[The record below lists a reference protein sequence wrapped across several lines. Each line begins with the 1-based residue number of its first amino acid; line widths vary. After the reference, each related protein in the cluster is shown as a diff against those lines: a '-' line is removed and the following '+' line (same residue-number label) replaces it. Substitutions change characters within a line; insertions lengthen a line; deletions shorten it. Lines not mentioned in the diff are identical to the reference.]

1 MEEFM
6 PKYNESE
13 FSAIEILPQG
23 ASKGTEELDLD
34 NNYLTSS
41 NILTSSNYFTEPKD
55 KIIEIKDDIYFL
67 IQDEKLKQKKEF
79 VIQNCPIIRALIL
92 SKQNSK
98 ELNNENANNDILIE
112 MPKEITVEHL
122 NAYYTY
128 VKNVNA
134 LIKQSVSTKLSVL
147 LMSIYFHNHKLSN
160 SIINECILPNLSR
173 ENILEYIQFSLEH
186 LTNKKENFYWN
197 LIINKAKTF
206 LSEDISFFLSNED
219 RIGFMTNSFIED
231 VISLYL
237 KNNEQDT
244 IKEHIKSICDF
255 ICHLYNYP
263 ARDLL
268 VLLEKLYSDKYEK
281 ESIEKFLT
289 GSFPT
294 IIELKG
300 SNDFE
305 ISIDDHIDIG
315 IQLEFD
321 SNSNKYTISFK
332 EKTNKYFIHSL
343 IYFTDSIPIVNYSQL
358 SSFMINKIDGNDNL
372 YLHLRIDYIFT
383 HLFNF
388 IIDNIKLYIETFIHF
403 SNSDVSK
410 DFIELV
416 FKGMRQRQVNNSTI
430 INCLMIYYDNMD
442 SECDDI
448 NSLLENVNFREV
460 KIEILSEFYL
470 KYNSNEKINKQY
482 LNSILK
488 ILKDNHIDKVILHC
502 AKQLKI
508 KERIT
513 ASKKR
518 KKEKIN
524 YEITNETF
532 EMINDSPPKYKK
544 SSTFVKK
551 KNKSYLV
558 NSNDDNMNNKV
569 KGISFLTTSMNSQT
583 NDFFQFPTR
592 KYHVSSNNLKTS
604 RESNLSKQKSL
615 FKKHFDE

>member
-23 ASKGTEELDLD
+23 VSKGTEELDLD

-55 KIIEIKDDIYFL
+55 KIIDIKDDIYFL
-67 IQDEKLKQKKEF
+67 IQEEKLKQKKEF

-92 SKQNSK
+92 SNQNNK

-134 LIKQSVSTKLSVL
+134 LNKQSVSTKLSVL

-160 SIINECILPNLSR
+160 SVINECILPNLSR

-237 KNNEQDT
+237 KNNEQDK

-268 VLLEKLYSDKYEK
+268 VLLEKLYSEKYEK
-281 ESIEKFLT
+281 ESIEQFLT

-305 ISIDDHIDIG
+305 ISIDDQIDIG

-332 EKTNKYFIHSL
+332 DKTNKYFIHSL
-343 IYFTDSIPIVNYSQL
+343 IYFTDSTPIVNYSQL

-403 SNSDVSK
+403 SNSDVNK
-410 DFIELV
+410 EFIELV

-442 SECDDI
+442 NECDDI

-532 EMINDSPPKYKK
+532 EMLNDSPPKYKK

-569 KGISFLTTSMNSQT
+569 KGISFLTTSMNSQM
-583 NDFFQFPTR
+583 NDYFQFPTR

>member
-13 FSAIEILPQG
+13 FSAIEILPDG
-23 ASKGTEELDLD
+23 ASKGTEELDID

-41 NILTSSNYFTEPKD
+41 NILTSSNYFTEPKEKMID
-55 KIIEIKDDIYFL
+55 IKDDIYFL
-67 IQDEKLKQKKEF
+67 IQEEKLKQKKEF

-92 SKQNSK
+92 TKQNSK
-98 ELNNENANNDILIE
+98 ELNNENTNNDLLIE

-128 VKNVNA
+128 VKNVSA
-134 LIKQSVSTKLSVL
+134 LLKQNVLTKLKVL
-147 LMSIYFHNHKLSN
+147 LMSIYFHNHKFSN
-160 SIINECILPNLSR
+160 SVINECILQNLSKK
-173 ENILEYIQFSLEH
+173 NVLEYIKFSIEH
-186 LTNKKENFYWN
+186 LTNKKENYYWN

-219 RIGFMTNSFIED
+219 NIGFMTNSFIED

-237 KNNEQDT
+237 KNTDKEK

-268 VLLEKLYSDKYEK
+268 VLLEKLYSNKFEK
-281 ESIEKFLT
+281 ESIDEFLT

-305 ISIDDHIDIG
+305 ISIDDQIDIA

-321 SNSNKYTISFK
+321 SNNDKYTISFK
-332 EKTNKYFIHSL
+332 DKTTKYFIHSL
-343 IYFTDSIPIVNYSQL
+343 IYFTDSTPSVNFSQL
-358 SSFMINKIDGNDNL
+358 SYFMINKSEGNDKL

-383 HLFNF
+383 YLFNF

-403 SNSDVSK
+403 SNNDVNK
-410 DFIELV
+410 DFIAIV

-430 INCLMIYYDNMD
+430 INCLMIYFDNMD
-442 SECDDI
+442 TECDDI
-448 NSLLENVNFREV
+448 NSLLENINFREV
-460 KIEILSEFYL
+460 KLEFLSEFYL
-470 KYNSNEKINKQY
+470 KYNDNETINKQY
-482 LNSILK
+482 LNSIVK

-513 ASKKR
+513 ASKTR
-518 KKEKIN
+518 KKEKGN
-524 YEITNETF
+524 FEITNENF

-544 SSTFVKK
+544 SSTYVKK
-551 KNKSYLV
+551 KNKSYLL
-558 NSNDDNMNNKV
+558 NSNDDNMNNKI
-569 KGISFLTTSMNSQT
+569 KGISFLTTSMNTQM
-583 NDFFQFPTR
+583 NDFLQFPTR
-592 KYHVSSNNLKTS
+592 KYHTSSNNLKTS
-604 RESNLSKQKSL
+604 RESNLSKQKYL

>member
-13 FSAIEILPQG
+13 FSAIEILQQG
-23 ASKGTEELDLD
+23 ASKGTEELELD

-55 KIIEIKDDIYFL
+55 KIIDIKDDIYFL

-98 ELNNENANNDILIE
+98 ELNNENANNDLLIE

-160 SIINECILPNLSR
+160 SIINECILPNLSK

-237 KNNEQDT
+237 KNNEQDK

-268 VLLEKLYSDKYEK
+268 VLLEKLYSEKYEK

-305 ISIDDHIDIG
+305 ISIDDQIDIG

-332 EKTNKYFIHSL
+332 DKTNKYFIHSL
-343 IYFTDSIPIVNYSQL
+343 IYFTDSTPIVNYSQL

-383 HLFNF
+383 HMFNF

-403 SNSDVSK
+403 SNSDVNK

-442 SECDDI
+442 SECDNI

-532 EMINDSPPKYKK
+532 EMLNDSPPKYKK

>member
-13 FSAIEILPQG
+13 FSAIEILQQG
-23 ASKGTEELDLD
+23 ASKGTEELELD

-55 KIIEIKDDIYFL
+55 KIIDIKDDIYFL
-67 IQDEKLKQKKEF
+67 IQEEKLKQKKEF

-92 SKQNSK
+92 SNQNNK

-197 LIINKAKTF
+197 LIINKVKTF
-206 LSEDISFFLSNED
+206 LSENISFFLSNED

-237 KNNEQDT
+237 KNNEQDK

-268 VLLEKLYSDKYEK
+268 VLLEKLYSEKYEK

-305 ISIDDHIDIG
+305 ISIDDQIDIG

-332 EKTNKYFIHSL
+332 DKTNKYFIHSL
-343 IYFTDSIPIVNYSQL
+343 IYFTDSTPIVNYSQL

-403 SNSDVSK
+403 SNSDVNK

-442 SECDDI
+442 SECDNI

-470 KYNSNEKINKQY
+470 KYNANEQINKQY

-532 EMINDSPPKYKK
+532 EMLNDSPPKYKK

-569 KGISFLTTSMNSQT
+569 KGISFLTTSMNSQM
-583 NDFFQFPTR
+583 NDYFQFPTR

>member
-23 ASKGTEELDLD
+23 ASKGTEELDLG

-55 KIIEIKDDIYFL
+55 KIIDIKDDIYFL
-67 IQDEKLKQKKEF
+67 IQEEKLKQKKEF

-237 KNNEQDT
+237 KNNEQDK
-244 IKEHIKSICDF
+244 IKEHIKSISDF

-268 VLLEKLYSDKYEK
+268 VLLEKLYSEKYEK

-332 EKTNKYFIHSL
+332 DKTNKYFIHSL
-343 IYFTDSIPIVNYSQL
+343 IYFTDSTPIVNYSQL
-358 SSFMINKIDGNDNL
+358 SSFMINQIDGNDNL

-403 SNSDVSK
+403 SNSDVNK
-410 DFIELV
+410 EFIELV

-448 NSLLENVNFREV
+448 NTLLENVNFREV